1 MLHRDICNNV
11 RARAVFGFM
20 LQQKHLRKMVF
31 LQMPLF
37 VRFSVFEALGPLVFF
52 SQMLFFGEKLA
63 TFAKNDY
70 LCTW

>member
-1 MLHRDICNNV
+1 
-11 RARAVFGFM
+11 
-20 LQQKHLRKMVF
+20 MVF